1 MRTWIIAV
9 AVVAFALFVA
19 NELTR
24 TIPVY
29 VAAGL
34 WGGTIGF
41 LIGCWQLS
49 KVLRPEDA
57 PPPLTGPPLAKS
69 WWRTGHIGPKRIV
82 SDVSATVYADRL
94 VLRMWIVA
102 RRTIMADQLGPIS
115 AHGRHQ
121 SRVQIE
127 HRAPGLASPV
137 TLRLRENHPVRRAI
151 MELVSR

>member
-1 MRTWIIAV
+1 MRTRLIAV
-9 AVVAFALFVA
+9 AVVAAGLFVA
-19 NELTR
+19 NGFTH
-24 TIPVY
+24 TIPDW

-34 WGGTIGF
+34 WGATISF
-41 LIGCWQLS
+41 LFGWWQLS

-57 PPPLTGPPLAKS
+57 PPPLTGPPLARS

-94 VLRMWIVA
+94 VLRMLIVV

-115 AHGRHQ
+115 AHGRRL

-137 TLRLRENHPVRRAI
+137 TLRLRENHPVRQALGGIR
-151 MELVSR
+151 